1 MNRFRAL
8 CLLVPV
14 LLLGCARRAEREAL
28 RQCRFDPVSIA
39 RATGA
44 GDSARFVLSVVVSNP
59 GTGAAVL
66 DPFQATVDVGG
77 PFGTIVQ
84 DRTLRLSPGRSDTA
98 RIALAAPG
106 SDILARLIGLAFS
119 PPDSVRIHGSARVPG
134 LLFGTSEMPFR
145 FAAPWSEIA
154 PRFQGL
160 LHGGN

>member
-1 MNRFRAL
+1 M
-8 CLLVPV
+8 VPKV
-14 LLLGCARRAEREAL
+14 GNPRRAAEGPVSGGSGL
-28 RQCRFDPVSIA
+28 SGDLDPVH
-39 RATGA
+39 RH
-44 GDSARFVLSVVVSNP
+44 LP
-59 GTGAAVL
+59 GAAVL